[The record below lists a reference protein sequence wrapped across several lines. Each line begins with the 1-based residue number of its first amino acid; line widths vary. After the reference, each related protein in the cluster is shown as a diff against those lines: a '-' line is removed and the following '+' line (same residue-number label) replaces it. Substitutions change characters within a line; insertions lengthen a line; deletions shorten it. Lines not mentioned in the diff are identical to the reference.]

1 MKALLRRLVAS
12 AAALLLCAAPG
23 TGPTAAFAQ
32 AVAASVRGS
41 LAAPVPVVPAGSF
54 GAGASLLNA
63 PLSAPGLPSALSPLA
78 APSLTLPTPAAA
90 AHAAAASASA
100 AAASAQG
107 AAAKASAPRAASA
120 QAVAAPAVLPAS
132 RPAALVQEQGREASP
147 VALEVLQSAGKG
159 FSEARQPGAAP
170 RSGEI
175 SAALF
180 DGTKRAGAGSAVS
193 EPVQKG
199 KTAPSRSGLRPAL
212 GKAAAGTA
220 FVAAGVAGLR
230 IAPLIAVDPAG
241 FWARTVELTGRAGY
255 LVGNALAFVFAL
267 PQINKTFKDGGAK
280 GTPVWRAVV
289 GASAS
294 LALGLVS
301 APLAGQWF
309 WGVQNIFGG
318 LALLAPLLISPL
330 LSRRGRG
337 FSPWASAGLTG
348 LVSTALFVPSVALYS
363 AAAAVVPG
371 VLTGMLGA
379 AGLAHLALGLQ
390 IATGAMFF
398 LLFTPDIIDIVK
410 GRTPKGFTSLFSF
423 LFFAASIGFVA
434 WTAQMASAAP
444 AGSSERAQFIVYA
457 LQNAAYAVVS
467 FLSWLYIRRAE
478 RGAPVSPSTAR

>member
-1 MKALLRRLVAS
+1 MKALMRRLVAS

-23 TGPTAAFAQ
+23 TGPSAAFAQ
-32 AVAASVRGS
+32 AVAASVRG
-41 LAAPVPVVPAGSF
+41 APVTAVPVVPAGVF
-54 GAGASLLNA
+54 GAPAASLGVSLGA
-63 PLSAPGLPSALSPLA
+63 PALPAAFSPLVS
-78 APSLTLPTPAAA
+78 PSLALPTPAPTV
-90 AHAAAASASA
+90 AAAASVQGPSAQA
-100 AAASAQG
+100 AA
-107 AAAKASAPRAASA
+107 APRAAAA
-120 QAVAAPAVLPAS
+120 QTALPVS
-132 RPAALVQEQGREASP
+132 RPAALEKPALVQEPGKEASP
-147 VALEVLQSAGKG
+147 AALGSLQSAEKG
-159 FSEARQPGAAP
+159 FSEARRPGSGV

-180 DGTKRAGAGSAVS
+180 DGTKRAAAGSAVAD
-193 EPVQKG
+193 PVTKG
-199 KTAPSRSGLRPAL
+199 KAAPSRSGLRPSL
-212 GKAAAGTA
+212 TKAAAGTA

-230 IAPLIAVDPAG
+230 IAPLLAVDPAG
-241 FWARTVELTGRAGY
+241 FWARAVELSGRAGY

-267 PQINKTFKDGGAK
+267 PQINKTFRDGGAK

-318 LALLAPLLISPL
+318 LALLAPLMISPL
-330 LSRRGRG
+330 LARRGRG

-348 LVSTALFVPSVALYS
+348 LVSTALFVPSVALYE
-363 AAAAVVPG
+363 AALHVVPAL
-371 VLTGMLGA
+371 LTGMLGA

-398 LLFTPDIIDIVK
+398 LLFTPDIVDIVK

-478 RGAPVSPSTAR
+478 RAASKSEAR